1 MGRSII
7 AAVDG
12 SPDATNA
19 ARSAAVMTRMLRRP
33 LVLAFVADDPQVFP
47 SGDRRRLEIARHDA
61 VSSGAALLD
70 AVAAEAGVTDARRR
84 IALSG
89 GVHGGVAEQ
98 LAGLALE
105 EDADLI
111 VIGARRHGVLD
122 HLTRRSIPA
131 ALIESSG
138 SPVMVVPAGTE
149 FNRGFNVH
157 PGVLCGVD
165 GSPGSDRALL
175 VARQLADA
183 LGVEMHPVF
192 VDQLGGFGDAPDGLW
207 VEKGEPASALAE
219 IASRSD
225 AALVVVGTRERVGVA
240 SVARQLIRLS
250 GVPVVVV
257 SPETG
262 IPRLAQAS
270 AQPAL
275 AA

>member
-12 SPDATNA
+12 SPEATNA
-19 ARSAAVMTRMLRRP
+19 ARNAAVMARMLRRP

-70 AVAAEAGVTDARRR
+70 AVAAEVAVTDARRR

-89 GVHGGVAEQ
+89 GVRGGVAEQ

-111 VIGARRHGVLD
+111 VIGGRRHGVLD
-122 HLTRRSIPA
+122 HLTRRSISA

-149 FNRGFNVH
+149 FNQGFNVH
-157 PGVLCGVD
+157 TGVLCGVD

-207 VEKGEPASALAE
+207 VQEGEPASALAE

-250 GVPVVVV
+250 GVPVVVA